1 MAKTARKSSD
11 SPSADDDLSYGEA
24 LARLETIV
32 EAMEA
37 EDLPLETLLSR
48 YEEGRKLVDLCQS
61 RLAHAELRIQ
71 QLERTEAGGLTTQ
84 PAALEDCTDA

>member
-1 MAKTARKSSD
+1 MAKSARKSSD
-11 SPSADDDLSYGEA
+11 SQPADDDLSYGEA
-24 LARLETIV
+24 LARLEAIV

-71 QLERTEAGGLTTQ
+71 QLERTEDGGLTTK
-84 PAALEDCTDA
+84 PAALEDPADA

>member
-1 MAKTARKSSD
+1 MAKSARKSSD
-11 SPSADDDLSYGEA
+11 TQPANDDLSYGEA
-24 LARLETIV
+24 LARLEGIV

-61 RLAHAELRIQ
+61 RLAKAELRIQ
-71 QLERTEAGGLTTQ
+71 ELERTDNGSLQTK
-84 PAALEDCTDA
+84 PAAVDDPADD

>member
-1 MAKTARKSSD
+1 MAKPARK
-11 SPSADDDLSYGEA
+11 PSESQPADDDLSYGEA
-24 LARLETIV
+24 LGRLESIV

-71 QLERTEAGGLTTQ
+71 QLERTADGDLATKPVSLDD
-84 PAALEDCTDA
+84 PADA